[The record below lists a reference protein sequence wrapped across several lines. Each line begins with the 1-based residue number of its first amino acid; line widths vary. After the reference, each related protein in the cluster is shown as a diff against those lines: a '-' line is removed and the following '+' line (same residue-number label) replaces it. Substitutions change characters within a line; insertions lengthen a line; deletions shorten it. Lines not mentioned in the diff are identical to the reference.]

1 MKGNDIMFE
10 KTRIKYNPETGVRGV
25 ETYNPI
31 KETFGKVKNK
41 ASDALEFVAVNGEI
55 IAYGLGIGFLV
66 WAIGLNNGVNW
77 LNKAMIQG
85 WKDNGYMG
93 RADGLIFKKK
103 MSFDEWMQYLD
114 FCYNTKG
121 GKRSKNINRYLR
133 EKGFID

>member
-1 MKGNDIMFE
+1 MFT
-10 KTRIKYNPETGVRGV
+10 KTRIKYDENTGVRNV
-25 ETYNPI
+25 ERYNPI
-31 KETFGKVKNK
+31 KETLGKMKNK
-41 ASDALEFVAVNGEI
+41 ASDALEFVSDNGEI
-55 IAYGLGIGFLV
+55 IAYGLGIGFVV

-85 WKDNGYMG
+85 WKDDGYMG

-114 FCYNTKG
+114 FCYNTQG
-121 GKRSKNINRYLR
+121 GKRNKNINRYLR